1 MNITSAHLAAI
12 TAFSL
17 WGLFPLYWKIFSDVG
32 AWDLFG
38 HRLLWSLITL
48 VLILVYKKKT
58 QAIKDIWAN
67 QKTRYML
74 ILSAIMI
81 SSNWLLYIYAVNIGK
96 VLEAS
101 MGYFLNPLLN
111 VFMGWLILKEQ
122 LRPTQWPAIILASI
136 AIILLA
142 FQTDL
147 AHFPWI
153 ALVLSLTFALYGLLR
168 KVTHVGSME
177 GLAFETM
184 VVTPAVLI
192 YWFTLPTTPLDLFS
206 QLEPWRMLVLALSGL
221 VTCIPLILFAFS
233 TRRLKLQTLGMI
245 QYLSPSLKFV
255 CGWMVLHEPLSQA
268 KLQTFILIW
277 IALAWYTTESFWFLK
292 KKSVNTNNLR
302 T

>member
-1 MNITSAHLAAI
+1 MIITSAHIAAI
-12 TAFSL
+12 AAFSL

-48 VLILVYKKKT
+48 VLILVYKNKT
-58 QAIKDIWAN
+58 HTIKEIWAIP
-67 QKTRYML
+67 KTRYML
-74 ILSAIMI
+74 ILSALLI

-122 LRPTQWPAIILASI
+122 LRPTQWPAIILALI

-142 FQTDL
+142 FQTDM

-153 ALVLSLTFALYGLLR
+153 ALVLSLTFGLYGLIR

-177 GLAFETM
+177 GLTFETM
-184 VVTPAVLI
+184 VVTPVVLI
-192 YWFTLPTTPLDLFS
+192 YWFTLPTTPITLFKE
-206 QLEPWRMLVLALSGL
+206 LEGWRMLVLSLSGL

-255 CGWMVLHEPLSQA
+255 CGWLVLHEPLSEA

-277 IALAWYTTESFWFLK
+277 IALAWYTAESFIFLK
-292 KKSVNTNNLR
+292 KKPKLA
-302 T
+302 